1 MSDGSTPGTPGPP
14 GDSGTPGHP
23 GEWQVTRQ
31 AEWKSRASTSLVS
44 IPYVALVV
52 FWIGFLIFSNSW
64 AGLTWLTVMWIAC
77 LLLVPMSI
85 VGGVWGLRAGSRATL
100 VWGLIA
106 AVLCLPGFVLAFPV
120 LGSILSLWWR

>member
-1 MSDGSTPGTPGPP
+1 MSDGGTHDP
-14 GDSGTPGHP
+14 P

-31 AEWKSRASTSLVS
+31 AEWKARAATPLVS

-64 AGLTWLTVMWIAC
+64 AGLTWLATMWIAC

-85 VGGVWGLRAGSRATL
+85 LGGVWGYRAGSRANL

-106 AVLCLPGFVLAFPV
+106 AVLCLPGFVLSFPV
-120 LGSILSLWWR
+120 LGSILYSLR